1 MHIFTFYFFSH
12 YKLTLLEETVNWIM
26 ERNPYMSKWQV
37 DYLCNNNYLH
47 CWRKSFSMILINCE
61 KQVFHEKNVVLAIYP
76 IRFISFFIANLRRTL
91 CKSVVSSVH
100 LCFIQNSSVLH
111 FIIII
116 NNKKIHQIYFTH
128 FCCGYLALK
137 AFVYCIQ
144 SIIMLF

>member
-1 MHIFTFYFFSH
+1 MRKMWCLQYIQLDLFHFLLQIKEELCVN
-12 YKLTLLEETVNWIM
+12 KL
-26 ERNPYMSKWQV
+26 
-37 DYLCNNNYLH
+37 
-47 CWRKSFSMILINCE
+47 
-61 KQVFHEKNVVLAIYP
+61 
-76 IRFISFFIANLRRTL
+76 
-91 CKSVVSSVH
+91 SSVH